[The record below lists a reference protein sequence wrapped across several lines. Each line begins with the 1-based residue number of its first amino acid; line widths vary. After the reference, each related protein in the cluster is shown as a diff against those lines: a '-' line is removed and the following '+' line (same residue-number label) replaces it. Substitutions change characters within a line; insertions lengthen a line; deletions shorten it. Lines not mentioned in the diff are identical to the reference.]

1 MNQVEQWCSIWPR
14 KRVRMADFADQQPL
28 AQRLM
33 AFVAA
38 WNAHAHPLQWSTK
51 SVAKVLATCEGPV
64 AKAA

>member
-1 MNQVEQWCSIWPR
+1 
-14 KRVRMADFADQQPL
+14 MADFADQQPL

-51 SVAKVLATCEGPV
+51 SVAKVLATCESPV